1 MTDSYPALVTGGA
14 GFIGSNLVRELLR
27 RGWQVRILDNYLT
40 GKQERLQEIPSG
52 QFELLEGDIRNFEDC
67 ERACRGRQIVFHQA
81 ALRSVPRSVDDPRTT
96 HDINITGTLNMLQA
110 AFQAGVR
117 RFVYASS
124 SSVYGDTDLMPQ
136 EENQLPDPVS
146 PYAVSKLAGEH
157 YCRSFTKNVGLE
169 TVSLRYFNV
178 YGPRQDPESKYS
190 ALLPAFLSQAGRG
203 EPFEVHW
210 DGLQAR
216 DFTFVEDVIQANL
229 KAALVPNVAG
239 EVFNVA
245 GGKSITVLDV
255 AEAIVKVLGKDPGRR
270 YTDRRQGDV
279 RTTWASISQAQKLL
293 DYRPSVEFEEG
304 LRRTVEYFR
313 CIGLVS

>member
-40 GKQERLQEIPSG
+40 GKQKRLQEIPSG

-203 EPFEVHW
+203 EPFAVHW

-279 RTTWASISQAQKLL
+279 RTTWASISYAQKLL

-313 CIGLVS
+313 CIGLVG